1 MRRSQSIII
10 AIGLA
15 LVFWLPPS
23 TLAAQDFPSL
33 IKHVNSLAFSFSCWN
48 ARGAVDR
55 RDCWTDAVDY
65 GIEVTYG
72 VTKVPFPWSRNV
84 TIPGGWKP
92 VRKEVTSRNGKPD
105 STLIYQPV
113 EDTTSM
119 SSYLFIELGVGY
131 SQFSGFSSVDTSF
144 VLKGSVREIPSL
156 SVYGTLSSDDT
167 TSALRRYRL
176 RVGLRSGLIQLNNAQ
191 ILDPMPDG
199 NADTFAGTAQTFQL
213 GGMAGFAL
221 AFNKELYPYVEYA
234 WQFRKFPSVEW
245 NAVESRIAPLRFPRV
260 LDFTGPS
267 LTVGVRVQ
275 LK

>member
-1 MRRSQSIII
+1 MPY
-10 AIGLA
+10 AILLGF
-15 LVFWLPPS
+15 VFLITPL

-33 IKHVNSLAFSFSCWN
+33 IKHVGSLSFSFSCWN
-48 ARGAVDR
+48 ARGSLDR

-65 GIEVTYG
+65 GIEVSYG

-92 VRKEVTSRNGKPD
+92 VRKEVTSKNGKPD
-105 STLIYQPV
+105 STVIYQPV

-119 SSYLFIELGVGY
+119 SSFLLVELGVGY
-131 SQFSGFSSVDTSF
+131 SQFSGFASVDTSF

-156 SVYGTLSSDDT
+156 SVYGTLSSDDS

-176 RVGLRSGLIQLNNAQ
+176 RLGLRSGLIQLNNAQ

-199 NADTFAGTAQTFQL
+199 NADTYAGTAQTFQL
-213 GGMAGFAL
+213 GGMVGFGL
-221 AFNKELYPYVEYA
+221 AFKKELYPFVEYA
-234 WQFRKFPSVEW
+234 WVFRKFPSVEW
-245 NAVESRIAPLRFPRV
+245 NGIESKVAPLRFPRV

-267 LTVGVRVQ
+267 LTFGVRVQ